1 MFTLQHIGQA
11 IDDAEAHHIIGECGG
26 KNTYSPSIEGLLQM
40 DKMEYKRMVVEV
52 QTMVDEAKNE

>member
-11 IDDAEAHHIIGECGG
+11 IDDAEAHHIVGECGG

-40 DKMEYKRMVVEV
+40 DKMEYKRSSNHGV
-52 QTMVDEAKNE
+52 